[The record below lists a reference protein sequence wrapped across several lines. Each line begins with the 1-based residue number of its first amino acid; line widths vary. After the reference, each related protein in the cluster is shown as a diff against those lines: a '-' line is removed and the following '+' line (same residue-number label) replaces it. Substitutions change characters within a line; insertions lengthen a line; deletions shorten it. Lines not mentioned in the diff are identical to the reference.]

1 MDDTRAPGA
10 LPLILAV
17 CSAGAAAV
25 HFGVMP
31 DHFGASWVH
40 GVFFAAAGWAQ
51 FAWAAAVLVR
61 PGQLLF
67 LTGAFGNLA
76 LAVIWL
82 VSRTAGFPV
91 GPGAWTPEPV
101 GAPDLLC
108 ALLEAVVI
116 VGSLVLA
123 ERGRP
128 SETSSGKSSETSGES
143 SGGRSGERFEERSG
157 ERSVT
162 KGKGAVVV
170 VVSAVVAVAVGASF
184 QPSFAGS
191 VAASFA
197 RASTGQ
203 SAAVDPH
210 GGHHHGGAPA
220 TPGAPTDAQITAA
233 DSLVQAA
240 RRETIARWPTDAAAE
255 KDGYKVWTDSDGVRQ
270 LVKPAMIDDGVVLD
284 ATRPEALVYY
294 RRPTGS
300 SVLLGAIFIM
310 PPGRRGP
317 AIGGPLTPW
326 HSHADPCLA
335 ALCQTG
341 RTDVAGETEM
351 LHVWLVDYPGGPF
364 ADAAGPALRTAVAK
378 LPAG

>member
-1 MDDTRAPGA
+1 MDDTRMPGA

-25 HFGVMP
+25 HFGVVP
-31 DHFGASWVH
+31 GHFGASWVH

-51 FAWAAAVLVR
+51 LAWAAAVLVR

-67 LTGAFGNLA
+67 LAGAFGNLA

-82 VSRTAGFPV
+82 VSRTAGFPI

-123 ERGRP
+123 ERGRS
-128 SETSSGKSSETSGES
+128 SETSSGG
-143 SGGRSGERFEERSG
+143 SG
-157 ERSVT
+157 ERSGRAAKV
-162 KGKGAVVV
+162 KGAVVV
-170 VVSAVVAVAVGASF
+170 VVSALVVVAVGVSF

-255 KDGYKVWTDSDGVRQ
+255 KDGYRVWTDADGVRQ
-270 LVKPAMIDDGVVLD
+270 LVKPALIDDGVVLD

-294 RRPTGS
+294 RKPSGP

-326 HSHADPCLA
+326 HSHPNPCLA
-335 ALCQTG
+335 GLCQTDQ
-341 RTDVAGETEM
+341 TDVAGETEM
-351 LHVWLVDYPGGPF
+351 LHVWLVEYPGGSF